1 MNTPDI
7 KFVCPVSLEEFP
19 LCDGILLD
27 TKYYSLQSMRTW
39 LRRKSTVPHTRRE
52 ITIEERETILDGVEF
67 SDDEFVYNEYSGD
80 EDIYFADEDVY
91 FADEDNHQ
99 LVNGSLPDETNIT
112 HTMSWS
118 AFERFVKNAR
128 GYFDAKG
135 IDSLT
140 DAVFTVLG
148 VEIHVNIRRQYLIT
162 SPSGRLDEP
171 RETTAE
177 PWTNEGDYSEKF
189 TTHLSIHGY
198 EFFQDEIAD
207 VHVGEAILESAHDY
221 ILQWYSLVFSL
232 ISSVL

>member
-1 MNTPDI
+1 MDTPDI
-7 KFVCPVSLEEFP
+7 TFVCPVSLEEFP

-27 TKYYSLQSMRTW
+27 TKMYSLQSMRTW

-52 ITIEERETILDGVEF
+52 LTTEERETIQGGVEF
-67 SDDEFVYNEYSGD
+67 SDDECEFNEYSGD
-80 EDIYFADEDVY
+80 EDIYFVDEDVY
-91 FADEDNHQ
+91 FADEDGQ
-99 LVNGSLPDETNIT
+99 LVNGSLPDETNTT
-112 HTMSWS
+112 HTMSWPD
-118 AFERFVKNAR
+118 FVRFVKNAR
-128 GYFDAKG
+128 GYFDARE

-162 SPSGRLDEP
+162 NGMC
-171 RETTAE
+171 
-177 PWTNEGDYSEKF
+177 SEKF

-207 VHVGEAILESAHDY
+207 VHVGEAILETVHDY

-232 ISSVL
+232 ISSVM